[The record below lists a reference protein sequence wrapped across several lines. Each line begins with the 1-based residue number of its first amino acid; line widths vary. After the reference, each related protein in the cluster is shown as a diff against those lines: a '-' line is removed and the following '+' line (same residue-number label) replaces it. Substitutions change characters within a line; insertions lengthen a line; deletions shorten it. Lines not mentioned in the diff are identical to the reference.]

1 MTRHR
6 NIVPAATFALHAL
19 VFAALVWWS
28 WRKWPDPVI
37 DFGRELYLPWQITR
51 GQVLYRDLASLF
63 GPLSPYVNALW
74 FRLFGASLLTLAICN
89 MVIFAV
95 TIAGIHRL
103 LRNSTDRLTASAAC
117 LVTLLLFGFSQY
129 VAVGNYNFAS
139 PYSHEATHG
148 FALSV
153 AALLSLHHAVAAGR
167 PVFWAIAGVSFGLV
181 LLTKPETSLAAAAGV
196 AAICIGATVLDG
208 RNRRALMRG
217 MMLFLGASAVA
228 PLLFFLYFS
237 AHMPAADAARATAGA
252 WTAVFTTGIT
262 DNPFYV
268 RSMGLDEPAENGLR
282 VLLTFAGFGIF
293 VAAAAAVSSVRSQTM
308 LRVSRVALLVVM
320 IVVLRHGT
328 FPRALPLIALTGLV
342 AASLL
347 FHRARSNRDDAL
359 RLLPLVGWSAFAL
372 VLLAKLG
379 LNPRIVHYGFY
390 LALPATTVA
399 IVLLVWLI
407 PRVLEPWKSVA
418 VARSFR
424 QIACWTLAAAA
435 APYLGASNWWYRTKV
450 LPVGSGADRFLS
462 STAQGQWQGA
472 AVRDAL
478 QDLDG
483 LAASD
488 ATIAVLPEG
497 VMLNYL
503 LRRDSPL
510 RVINLMPPELM
521 AFGEDDVLL
530 SLSSRP
536 PDFIVLVHRDTSEYG
551 YPLFGTDRRYG
562 LRTMRWIEAHYRRQ
576 RLIGQD
582 PTINGGLGIVILQRI
597 APPPPP
603 AR

>member
-6 NIVPAATFALHAL
+6 NFLPAATFALHAL

-28 WRKWPDPVI
+28 WRKWPDPLI
-37 DFGRELYLPWQITR
+37 DFGRELYVPWQITR

-89 MVIFAV
+89 MVIFAL

-103 LRNSTDRLTASAAC
+103 LRQSTDRLTASVAC

-153 AALLSLHHAVAAGR
+153 AALLSLHQAMAAGR
-167 PVFWAIAGVSFGLV
+167 PVFGAIAGVSFGLV
-181 LLTKPETSLAAAAGV
+181 LLTKPETSLAAAAGL
-196 AAICIGATVLDG
+196 AAICIGATVLGG
-208 RNRRALMRG
+208 RNRRELMRS

-228 PLLFFLYFS
+228 PLLFFLYFN

-252 WTAVFTTGIT
+252 WAAVFTTGIA
-262 DNPFYV
+262 DNLFYV
-268 RSMGLDEPAENGLR
+268 RSMGLDEPVQNALR
-282 VLLTFAGFGIF
+282 VLLTFAGFVIF
-293 VAAAAAVSSVRSQTM
+293 VAAAVAVSSIRNQTM
-308 LRVSRVALLVVM
+308 LRVSRVALLVAM
-320 IVVLRHGT
+320 IAVLRSGT
-328 FPRALPLIALTGLV
+328 FPRALPLIALAGLL

-347 FHRARSNRDDAL
+347 FYRVRHDRDEAL
-359 RLLPLVGWSAFAL
+359 RLLSLVGWSAFAL

-390 LALPATTVA
+390 LALPATTVGV
-399 IVLLVWLI
+399 VLLVWLI
-407 PRVLEPWKSVA
+407 PHVLEPWRSVA

-435 APYLGASNWWYRTKV
+435 APYLGASNWWYQTKV
-450 LPVGSGADRFLS
+450 LPLGTGADQFLS
-462 STAQGQWQGA
+462 STAPGQWQGA

-483 LAASD
+483 LAGPG

-510 RVINLMPPELM
+510 RVINLMPPELL
-521 AFGEDDVLL
+521 AFGEDDILR
-530 SLSSRP
+530 SLTSTP
-536 PDFIVLVHRDTSEYG
+536 PDFIVLVHRDTSEY
-551 YPLFGTDRRYG
+551 
-562 LRTMRWIEAHYRRQ
+562 
-576 RLIGQD
+576 RL
-582 PTINGGLGIVILQRI
+582 
-597 APPPPP
+597 P
-603 AR
+603 AFRD